1 MNSAKLKKPNYK
13 IISEVAMK
21 FPGNSLALIS
31 LGKSSTIKSISKDD
45 IVATG
50 SMGGVTVDFKS
61 LYDLESGVSDIYVL
75 ISGINHSGQISLT
88 ISSDLVS
95 STINIEEEDCYK
107 IYSLYYGENFE
118 QIENIND
125 FCTTNNIVA
134 EIKNSETYGKYV
146 QSSSDS
152 NKSGYLCSIAN
163 LNCPDNGN
171 YILEFEAQ
179 IANVASD
186 KMTSTFLILTDSSDK
201 DSYLLK
207 LASST
212 HNWGSTNMTW
222 FINDSDTSITLPQ
235 EFFHFKMII
244 DRNTNQIALYIY
256 SLKDEV
262 ILEKHLLEKGP
273 NATSDIV
280 KHFYMSLPRYTR
292 GIIRL
297 NNISIYSYENLEI
310 NTPFNEKTQIIS
322 LNSYLES
329 INNIPNKS
337 IYCEISYD
345 FTNVT
350 IKSIRAGKTYVY
362 LDGILNIN
370 LSTNLNNINDKAL
383 ALLII
388 NIDERG
394 FISCEEIY
402 IFATDPNFNKIPSTI
417 QKDFHTYTTLGDLDI
432 NEPDDNPNI
441 TPFVDVDELNSKFE
455 HFESEKLVKP
465 RAKVGFCISNN
476 KWNILYTSDEEINE
490 YSEYILSENAYV
502 GFLDCVNASFSFLSS
517 NRKNRAVKEKISI
530 ITSGSTGTAAQNTKS
545 IVNSNYRMNNS
556 VAINLKEY
564 LILDFENNYIYSDN
578 SEDYVNSSKTYK
590 IACFIDGERGINN
603 CTICN
608 LNLMGNNTY
617 GVFIAQG
624 NNILF
629 QNINIMIAQGE
640 NRSSGI
646 GIRAQSQANAIAN
659 VELGRW
665 SHDLYFD
672 NCTFNGI
679 GEHGIETFNVY
690 NIYANTIKITDVG
703 GCGVLLNCSFDVWI
717 NRIIGIRCC
726 ASDTYAAL
734 RLANDAGPNINIHYV
749 YGEATGNGI
758 FLVSSSNDIKI
769 DKINLVNVCSTPI
782 YIGGSAGLQIQ
793 SGKIISNGGEVQFSK
808 FNGEIGKKNAT
819 TSNAIFI
826 VGGSSSQFLPQWNN
840 VFENIKIDGF
850 KSGYS
855 ERYKMSSNYNIYN
868 NIDTSGCQQIREI
881 SASGTGTEEDVAFGF
896 CVTDGMKGPGNEI
909 ITGEKIISGD
919 YIYALNKDSSGY
931 ILMEYSGLD
940 SHITI
945 PKRFQG
951 KPISRIGSFAFF
963 GNRNII
969 SVTINNNISSLGG
982 LSFGNC
988 LSLKY
993 LNFVS
998 GGTYEIGHCAFRGCK
1013 NLSNVDLTGVK
1024 ILRASCFAW
1033 CKSLK
1038 NLVCPKSVTYFGA
1051 NCFYNDN
1058 INLTIECDDIS
1069 SMTVEP
1075 YAFYFIG
1082 FDSKIDFTGVSE
1094 PTNPI
1099 GVSANATSSVNY
1111 YYNSHSYVERNVYKE
1126 GVWCKYYYHVKV
1138 KPQFK
1143 E

>member
-13 IISEVAMK
+13 IISEVGMK

-31 LGKSSTIKSISKDD
+31 LGKSTTIKSISKDD

-50 SMGGVTVDFKS
+50 TINNISFDFKS

-88 ISSDLVS
+88 INLDLVS
-95 STINIEEEDCYK
+95 STIKIEEEDCYK

-118 QIENIND
+118 QIQNIND
-125 FCTTNNIVA
+125 FCTTNNLVP
-134 EIKNSETYGKYV
+134 EIKESETYGKYLESYSI
-146 QSSSDS
+146 Q
-152 NKSGYLCSIAN
+152 NKSGNLCSNAN

-179 IANVASD
+179 IANVAAD
-186 KMTSTFLILTDSSDK
+186 NLTSTFLILTDSSDIN
-201 DSYLLK
+201 SYLLK

-212 HNWGSTNMTW
+212 HNWGNNNMTW
-222 FINDSDTSITLPQ
+222 IINDSDTSIILPQ

-244 DRNTNQIALYIY
+244 DRNINQIALYIY

-280 KHFYMSLPRYTR
+280 KHFYMSLPKNYR

-310 NTPFNEKTQIIS
+310 HTPFNQKTQVIP
-322 LNSYLES
+322 LDSYLES

-337 IYCEISYD
+337 IYCEISYND
-345 FTNVT
+345 TNVT
-350 IKSIRAGKTYVY
+350 IKSIKKGKTYVY
-362 LDGILNIN
+362 LEGILNIN
-370 LSTNLNNINDKAL
+370 LSTNLTNINDKAL
-383 ALLII
+383 VLLII

-417 QKDFHTYTTLGDLDI
+417 QKEFHTYTTLDGID
-432 NEPDDNPNI
+432 NSEPEDDPNI
-441 TPFVDVDELNSKFE
+441 TPFVDVNELNSKFE
-455 HFESEKLVKP
+455 QFKSEKLVKP
-465 RAKVGFCISNN
+465 RAKVGFCITNN
-476 KWNILYTSDEEINE
+476 KWNILYTTDGEINE

-517 NRKNRAVKEKISI
+517 NRAVKEKISI

-545 IVNSNYRMNNS
+545 VVSSNNRMYKS
-556 VAINLKEY
+556 VAINMKSY

-578 SEDYVNSSKTYK
+578 SENYVTSSQTYK
-590 IACFIDGERGINN
+590 IDCFIDAERGINN
-603 CTICN
+603 STICN

-617 GVFIAQG
+617 GIFVAAG
-624 NNILF
+624 YNILF

-640 NRSSGI
+640 NSSSGI

-659 VELGRW
+659 VELNRW

-679 GEHGIETFNVY
+679 AEHGIETFNAY
-690 NIYANTIKITDVG
+690 NIYATLIKITDVG

-717 NRIIGIRCC
+717 NRVIGIRCC
-726 ASDTYAAL
+726 ASDTYAAT
-734 RLANDAGPNINIHYV
+734 RFANDAGPNINIHYV

-769 DKINLVNVCSTPI
+769 DKIYLVNICATPI
-782 YIGGSAGLQIQ
+782 YVGGSAGLQIQ

-808 FNGEIGKKNAT
+808 FNGEIGTKNAT

-826 VGGSSSQFLPQWNN
+826 VAGSSSQFLPQWNN
-840 VFENIKIDGF
+840 VFENIKIEGF
-850 KSGYS
+850 NSGYS

-868 NIDTSGCQQIREI
+868 NIDTSGCQKIREI
-881 SASGTGTEEDVAFGF
+881 SSPGTGTEEDVAFGF
-896 CVTDGMKGPGNEI
+896 CVTNGMKGPGNEI

-931 ILMEYSGLD
+931 ILIEYSGLD

-945 PKRFQG
+945 PKKFQG

-963 GNRNII
+963 GNRNIL

-1013 NLSNVDLTGVK
+1013 NLCDVDLTGVK

-1038 NLVCPKSVTYFGA
+1038 NLVCPKTVTYFGS

-1069 SMTVEP
+1069 LMTVEP

-1082 FDSKIDFTGVSE
+1082 FDSKINFTGVSE
-1094 PTNPI
+1094 PTNLL
-1099 GVSANATSSVNY
+1099 GVSATTQNSVNY
-1111 YYNSHSYVERNVYKE
+1111 YYNSHSYVEKNVYKE

-1138 KPQFK
+1138 TPQFK